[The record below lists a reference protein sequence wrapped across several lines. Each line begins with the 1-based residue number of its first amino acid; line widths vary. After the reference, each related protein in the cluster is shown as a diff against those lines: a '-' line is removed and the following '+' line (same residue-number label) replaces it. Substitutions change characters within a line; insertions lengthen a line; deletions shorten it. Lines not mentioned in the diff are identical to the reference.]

1 MTSYGSQ
8 PTPRWP
14 GSGPA
19 SSSGQPPLPDS
30 NGGTPEIPAPRPEW
44 QTGSQAIWR
53 TAEGAPWPDWPP
65 ESRLSQAAE
74 PRPAGGPGPSGGPGP
89 HGGAAS
95 HLTAESY
102 GAAGS
107 YGAAESYGM
116 PESDSGADPYG
127 EAGPHGEAGPA
138 GAPGQ
143 PAGQPGQPGQAGTGE
158 DWQSR
163 QEPGRR
169 PWPLQPLSSEP
180 ASGQWSAQLRRQAP
194 AVGDELAEQSA
205 GGGER
210 WAMLSYLGIPF
221 LAFVP
226 PLLVYLVK
234 FRSSPFARQHATQAL
249 NLSLTVILYS
259 LCAVLVGGLLAL
271 DSVAAA
277 LALMIPV
284 LAALWLI
291 TLAYLILAATAASR
305 GEDYRL
311 PGWLCATLVR

>member
-19 SSSGQPPLPDS
+19 SSAQPPLPDG
-30 NGGTPEIPAPRPEW
+30 NGGEPEVPEPW
-44 QTGSQAIWR
+44 PERQGGSQAMWR
-53 TAEGAPWPDWPP
+53 TAEGAPWPDWPDWP
-65 ESRLSQAAE
+65 DESRPGQAAQ
-74 PRPAGGPGPSGGPGP
+74 PQPSGGAEPYGMAQPPG
-89 HGGAAS
+89 
-95 HLTAESY
+95 E
-102 GAAGS
+102 AGS
-107 YGAAESYGM
+107 YGAYDRAE
-116 PESDSGADPYG
+116 PYG
-127 EAGPHGEAGPA
+127 EAEPSAGP
-138 GAPGQ
+138 GQDQPGGPPGQ
-143 PAGQPGQPGQAGTGE
+143 
-158 DWQSR
+158 DWQAR
-163 QEPGRR
+163 PEPGR

-194 AVGDELAEQSA
+194 AAGDELTAEPAWTS
-205 GGGER
+205 ER

-226 PLLVYLVK
+226 PLLVYLIK

-259 LCAVLVGGLLAL
+259 LCAVIAGGLLAL
-271 DSVAAA
+271 DSLTAA
-277 LALMIPV
+277 LVLLVPV
-284 LAALWLI
+284 LAALWLV

-305 GEDYRL
+305 GEDYRI